1 MGYLIGYLIIGLIS
15 VFIMD
20 KAILGFKLK
29 ILLSNSERIFIA
41 ILWPLMIIVFLVS
54 FIREFFR

>member
-29 ILLSNSERIFIA
+29 ISLSNPERIFIA
-41 ILWPLMIIVFLVS
+41 ILWPLMIIVFLMS